1 MEIRSF
7 SGITKT
13 VRFRWLY
20 LNRRMNEGDDF
31 FIEDGDIIFDP
42 YPPKEAETTSLDY
55 SHNIGDRS
63 VIYNQKWIRLRKLN
77 NWIDKKQVIGYN
89 MEKHFELLIR
99 YFDISSNK
107 KNFIKK
113 EVLKTNPKT
122 INEVIIETF
131 KSIVRNNFP
140 ITTKEF
146 RKTIR
151 KVFKIG
157 KETFKDLYTMKRD
170 YTWYINKVLSNLDL
184 SPELHYKLYIKV
196 KENFEILDPIIQS
209 DPTTLISVLCRLSY
223 KALGLNK
230 DIPKLELFLISN
242 NTYKRIRDI
251 LKEMGIK
258 LPKGN
263 RRRD

>member
-157 KETFKDLYTMKRD
+157 KETFKELWEMKRD
-170 YTWYINKVLSNLDL
+170 YTWYIYKILSNLDL
-184 SPELHYKLYIKV
+184 NPELHYKLYKKV
-196 KENFEILDPIIQS
+196 KENFDILKNVIVG
-209 DPTTLISVLCRLSY
+209 DPTSLISVLCRLSY
-223 KALGLNK
+223 KALRLDKN
-230 DIPKLELFLISN
+230 IPKIEIFSITN
-242 NTYKRIRDI
+242 NTYLRYRKL
-251 LKEMGIK
+251 LKEIGIK
-258 LPKGN
+258 LPKGI
-263 RRRD
+263 RRRN